1 MHCCLQQQLEREWD
15 SGNSMADI
23 MHKVVFTAVTGI
35 AVILG
40 VPAGVAIAKP
50 SSVVKKD
57 AMPDG
62 KLQIVER
69 RGRFVIKPDTLFC
82 RAAVVDPK
90 LKKILGPS
98 YDGPNLD
105 GSSVRAHL
113 KKLQQSDYLNGSSR
127 AGRSQAGKNCPNNG
141 INIFVTGQT
150 SLNAAGKPYRLELEA
165 RQGRSTVLKIEIIR
179 ANGLRPDWMAGQE
192 LPLPH
197 PPGTKATPEYTAKFY
212 RYIQEQSLQ
221 VSIRKDSDELSAKT
235 VAIIFEGE

>member
-1 MHCCLQQQLEREWD
+1 MRPSILLAVL
-15 SGNSMADI
+15 STVVIDI
-23 MHKVVFTAVTGI
+23 SFIGAAAKPASPPSKPGAGI
-35 AVILG
+35 A
-40 VPAGVAIAKP
+40 
-50 SSVVKKD
+50 
-57 AMPDG
+57 DG
-62 KLQIVER
+62 KLWIVER

-165 RQGRSTVLKIEIIR
+165 RQGRSTVLKIEITR
-179 ANGLRPDWMAGQE
+179 SNGLRPDWQNYAQIPNPYPPEWKVPKKYFDLYEQE
-192 LPLPH
+192 VKNIALQTSISTD
-197 PPGTKATPEYTAKFY
+197 GKD
-212 RYIQEQSLQ
+212 IGSLL
-221 VSIRKDSDELSAKT
+221 IEKM
-235 VAIIFEGE
+235 FEGELK